1 MVGYLYRSQDQGNNT
16 FFVRSLFRCPTQ
28 QGHTMSLLRLAVLG
42 LPVVF
47 LDGSR
52 LTFPLRKAGE
62 RAQTCSPA

>member
-1 MVGYLYRSQDQGNNT
+1 
-16 FFVRSLFRCPTQ
+16 
-28 QGHTMSLLRLAVLG
+28 MSLLRLAVLG

-62 RAQTCSPA
+62 HAQTCSPA